1 MSKSE
6 MGAERREGRDPHE
19 SGDDSRDELKSI
31 LDTIAAQL
39 QDADRRHTAALSEM
53 QDRISGMGREADLLR
68 MRIPDQFAPAF
79 EQIEAGIGELAH
91 RLVDVDRSAA
101 RGAARTRQHRAAARS
116 GHADLNN
123 PWDRDDAEA
132 LASVYEAS
140 AYPPSAASARDA
152 DEATGGTSNIDEA
165 WLESRFAEIARGIEY
180 SLAHVKPESKFSD
193 FDQRFD
199 QFERQFAKVFAG
211 VATHDDLATVQQ
223 IEAHMEEIVNRL
235 EKTND
240 QLDRLNT
247 IEAQL
252 ANVSQTL
259 AEMQAANA
267 KSADIGAVARAVAEE
282 TAQRFASR
290 PPDERNVAADELRPL
305 IEQLMTENRQGG
317 EQTAMLLDT
326 MQQAM
331 VRLLDRV
338 EAIDFPPQQPPP
350 RIFEADHAANYGAR
364 TEMFGSDALR
374 DDDFGAQP
382 FAFDEDDSH
391 GAFPDAVSPPPL
403 SAVSETGMSPEEMA
417 LRSEKMRQE
426 FIADARRAKMRLSA
440 EGDDID
446 DSVAPSLSATRMAYA
461 SGSAPAGSRP
471 IRPSSALAKNTSG
484 PTAPSPRL
492 MIIAGFV
499 LLALAGLWYA
509 FGFESKPQSAAV
521 QEAAP
526 ATTTQSKTVQPGNAT
541 DSAKASGA
549 PSASEP
555 SSGSQAPSAPAGEPN
570 AQGGVN
576 GPRSDLSPHDGGAPA
591 TTASIDPDS
600 TPRTTLPMTGVAV
613 DLDHPVTEAELIQA
627 RRHQAMANISG
638 ELGSAA
644 ARPGESAVVPASMI
658 PTEAETE
665 GIAPPAQNT
674 SAPVGGQKSSRLDM
688 PPAMIGP
695 LSFRLAAA
703 NGDSSAQFEV
713 GARFAEGEG
722 VPQNFA
728 EAAKWYQ
735 RSAEQGFALAQY
747 RLGTLYERGLGLK
760 ADRKQAST
768 WYLRAAEQGNIKA
781 MHNLAVLSANQS
793 DRAPDYTTA
802 AQWFEEAAKRGLPDS
817 QFNLAVLYENGLGV
831 TRDLRTAFMW
841 LSLAAQ
847 GGDADAVRRRD
858 ILRGKLTAQDITV
871 ARKMIDAWRMTPT
884 DRAINDA
891 HVAGDLWKQNPR
903 NGLNG

>member
-6 MGAERREGRDPHE
+6 MSAERREGRDPHE

-39 QDADRRHTAALSEM
+39 QDADRRHTAALNEM

-91 RLVDVDRSAA
+91 RLVDAEHVET
-101 RGAARTRQHRAAARS
+101 RGAARRHHRASARS

-140 AYPPSAASARDA
+140 AYPPASASARDA
-152 DEATGGTSNIDEA
+152 EESAGGTSNIDEA

-180 SLAHVKPESKFSD
+180 SLAHVKPESSLSD

-199 QFERQFAKVFAG
+199 QFERQFARVFTG
-211 VATHDDLATVQQ
+211 VATHDDLAAVQQ
-223 IEAHMEEIVNRL
+223 IEAHMEQIVNRL
-235 EKTND
+235 EKAND

-267 KSADIGAVARAVAEE
+267 KSADIDAVARAVAEE

-290 PPDERNVAADELRPL
+290 VPEERNSAADELRPL

-338 EAIDFPPQQPPP
+338 EAIDFPQPQPPP
-350 RIFEADHAANYGAR
+350 RIFEDHHPTDYDAR
-364 TEMFGSDALR
+364 TGMFGSDLAR
-374 DDDFGAQP
+374 DDDFAVAP
-382 FAFDEDDSH
+382 PTFHEDDSH
-391 GAFPDAVSPPPL
+391 GAFPSAVSPPPFP
-403 SAVSETGMSPEEMA
+403 AGSETGMSPEEMA

-446 DSVAPSLSATRMAYA
+446 APVAPSLSATRTAYA
-461 SGSAPAGSRP
+461 AGSAAAGSRP
-471 IRPSSALAKNTSG
+471 IRPASALHKNTSG
-484 PTAPSPRL
+484 PSAPSPRL
-492 MIIAGFV
+492 MILAGFV
-499 LLALAGLWYA
+499 LVALVGLWYT
-509 FGFESKPQSAAV
+509 FGFESRPQP
-521 QEAAP
+521 AAP
-526 ATTTQSKTVQPGNAT
+526 ATTTQNKTTEPGNAT
-541 DSAKASGA
+541 DAAKASGA
-549 PSASEP
+549 PAAAEP
-555 SSGSQAPSAPAGEPN
+555 SSGPQAPSAPAAEPN

-576 GPRSDLSPHDGGAPA
+576 GPRGDLGPHDGSAPS
-591 TTASIDPDS
+591 TTASINQTS
-600 TPRTTLPMTGVAV
+600 TPRTALPMLGVAV
-613 DLDHPVTEAELIQA
+613 DLDRPVTEAELITA
-627 RRHQAMANISG
+627 RRHQAMANLSG

-644 ARPGESAVVPASMI
+644 ARPGESAAVPASMI

-665 GIAPPAQNT
+665 GIAPAAQNA
-674 SAPVGGQKSSRLDM
+674 SPPIGSVKSSRLDM
-688 PPAMIGP
+688 PTAMIGP
-695 LSFRLAAA
+695 LSLRLAAA

-722 VPQNFA
+722 VSQNFA

-760 ADRKQAST
+760 VDRKQASI

-831 TRDLRTAFMW
+831 TQDLRTAFMW

-871 ARKMIDAWRMTPT
+871 ARKMISAWQMTPP
-884 DRAINDA
+884 DRSNNDA
-891 HVAGDLWKQNPR
+891 LIAGDLWKKNPR
-903 NGLNG
+903 NGVNG

>member
-6 MGAERREGRDPHE
+6 MSAERREGRDPHE

-39 QDADRRHTAALSEM
+39 LDADRRHTAALNEM

-68 MRIPDQFAPAF
+68 VRIPDQFAPAF

-91 RLVDVDRSAA
+91 RLVDAEHVGA
-101 RGAARTRQHRAAARS
+101 RGAARTGRQHRASARS

-140 AYPPSAASARDA
+140 AYPPSSASARDA
-152 DEATGGTSNIDEA
+152 SESAGGTSNIDEA

-180 SLAHVKPESKFSD
+180 SLAHMKPESKFPD

-199 QFERQFAKVFAG
+199 QFERQFAKVFTG
-211 VATHDDLATVQQ
+211 VATHDDLAAVQQ

-290 PPDERNVAADELRPL
+290 PPEERNSAADELRPL

-338 EAIDFPPQQPPP
+338 EAIDFPQPQPPP
-350 RIFEADHAANYGAR
+350 RIFEADHPADYGAR
-364 TEMFGSDALR
+364 TEMFGSDMLR
-374 DDDFGAQP
+374 DDDFAVVP
-382 FAFDEDDSH
+382 PAFDEDDSH
-391 GAFPDAVSPPPL
+391 GAFPGGVSPPPL
-403 SAVSETGMSPEEMA
+403 SAGSDTGMSPEEMA

-426 FIADARRAKMRLSA
+426 FIADARRAKMRLSS

-446 DSVAPSLSATRMAYA
+446 APAPSLSATRTAYA
-461 SGSAPAGSRP
+461 AGSTPAGSRP
-471 IRPSSALAKNTSG
+471 IRPPSALSKNTSG
-484 PTAPSPRL
+484 PSAPSPRL
-492 MIIAGFV
+492 MIVAGFV
-499 LLALAGLWYA
+499 LVALAGLWYA
-509 FGFESKPQSAAV
+509 FGFESRPRPAAV
-521 QEAAP
+521 QESAP
-526 ATTTQSKTVQPGNAT
+526 ATTTQSKTAEPGNAT
-541 DSAKASGA
+541 GAGKSSGA
-549 PSASEP
+549 PAASEP
-555 SSGSQAPSAPAGEPN
+555 SSGSQAPSAPASEPN

-576 GPRSDLSPHDGGAPA
+576 GPRGDLGPHDGGAPS
-591 TTASIDPDS
+591 TTASIDQAS
-600 TPRTTLPMTGVAV
+600 VPRTTLPMIGVAV
-613 DLDHPVTEAELIQA
+613 DLNRPVTEAELIQA
-627 RRHQAMANISG
+627 RRHQAMANLSG

-665 GIAPPAQNT
+665 GITPPAQNA
-674 SAPVGGQKSSRLDM
+674 SIPIGAAKSSRLDM

-695 LSFRLAAA
+695 LSLRLAAA

-847 GGDADAVRRRD
+847 GGDADAIRRRD

-871 ARKMIDAWRMTPT
+871 ARRMISAWQMMPP
-884 DRAINDA
+884 DRLNNDA
-891 HVAGDLWKQNPR
+891 LIAGDLWKKNPR
-903 NGLNG
+903 NGVNG

>member
-6 MGAERREGRDPHE
+6 MSAERREGRDPHE

-39 QDADRRHTAALSEM
+39 QDADRRHTAALNEM

-68 MRIPDQFAPAF
+68 KRIPDQFAPAF

-91 RLVDVDRSAA
+91 RLVDADHFGA
-101 RGAARTRQHRAAARS
+101 RGATQPVRQQRGSARS
-116 GHADLNN
+116 GHTDLNN

-140 AYPPSAASARDA
+140 AYPPSSGRGRESEASA
-152 DEATGGTSNIDEA
+152 GGTSNIDEA

-180 SLAHVKPESKFSD
+180 SLAHVKPESGLSD

-199 QFERQFAKVFAG
+199 QFERQFAKVFTG
-211 VATHDDLATVQQ
+211 VATHDDLAAVQQ
-223 IEAHMEEIVNRL
+223 IEAHMEEIVSRL
-235 EKTND
+235 EKAND

-259 AEMQAANA
+259 ADMQAANTKA
-267 KSADIGAVARAVAEE
+267 ADIGAVARAVAEE

-290 PPDERNVAADELRPL
+290 APDDRNTAADELRPL
-305 IEQLMTENRQGG
+305 IEQLMAENRQGG

-338 EAIDFPPQQPPP
+338 EAIDFPQQQPPP
-350 RIFEADHAANYGAR
+350 RIFEADHRADYGTR
-364 TEMFGSDALR
+364 MEMFGSDVLR
-374 DDDFGAQP
+374 DDDFTVAP
-382 FAFDEDDSH
+382 PAFDEDDNQ
-391 GAFPDAVSPPPL
+391 GAFSSSVSPPPL
-403 SAVSETGMSPEEMA
+403 SVGIETGMSPEEMA

-446 DSVAPSLSATRMAYA
+446 VPVPHSLSATRGAYA
-461 SGSAPAGSRP
+461 AGPASTGSRP
-471 IRPSSALAKNTSG
+471 IRPSSGTSKNASG
-484 PTAPSPRL
+484 PSAPSPRL
-492 MIIAGFV
+492 MILAGIV
-499 LLALAGLWYA
+499 IVALAGLWYA
-509 FGFESKPQSAAV
+509 FGFESRPQSSALQDAV
-521 QEAAP
+521 P
-526 ATTTQSKTVQPGNAT
+526 TTTQSKTAEPDHSSDAT
-541 DSAKASGA
+541 KSAGA
-549 PSASEP
+549 PAAAEP
-555 SSGSQAPSAPAGEPN
+555 SSGAPAPAAPPGGPN
-570 AQGGVN
+570 AQGGTN
-576 GPRSDLSPHDGGAPA
+576 GPRSDLGPHDGGSPS
-591 TTASIDPDS
+591 TTASIDQGS
-600 TPRTTLPMTGVAV
+600 APRTALPMLGVAV
-613 DLDHPVTEAELIQA
+613 DLNRPITEAEMIQA
-627 RRHQAMANISG
+627 RRHQAMANLSG

-658 PTEAETE
+658 PSEAETE
-665 GIAPPAQNT
+665 GVAPPQQN
-674 SAPVGGQKSSRLDM
+674 AKPPAGGATSSRLDM

-695 LSFRLAAA
+695 LSLRLAAA

-722 VPQNFA
+722 ITQNFA

-735 RSAEQGFALAQY
+735 RSAGQGFALAQY
-747 RLGTLYERGLGLK
+747 RLGTLYERGLGVK
-760 ADRKQAST
+760 ADRLQAST
-768 WYLRAAEQGNIKA
+768 WYLRAAEQGNVKA
-781 MHNLAVLSANQS
+781 MHNLAVLAANQS
-793 DRAPDYTTA
+793 DRAPDYATA

-831 TRDLRTAFMW
+831 TQDLRTAFMW

-871 ARKMIDAWRMTPT
+871 ARKMISAWQMTTP
-884 DRAINDA
+884 DRANNDA
-891 HVAGDLWKQNPR
+891 LVAGDLWKKNPK
-903 NGLNG
+903 NGVNG

>member
-1 MSKSE
+1 MSNSE
-6 MGAERREGRDPHE
+6 MSAERREGRDPHE

-31 LDTIAAQL
+31 LDTIASQL
-39 QDADRRHTAALSEM
+39 QDADRRHTAALNEM

-91 RLVDVDRSAA
+91 RLVEADHVGT
-101 RGAARTRQHRAAARS
+101 RGAARRHHRASARS
-116 GHADLNN
+116 SHADVNN
-123 PWDRDDAEA
+123 PWDQDDAEA

-140 AYPPSAASARDA
+140 AYPPSPAPARDV
-152 DEATGGTSNIDEA
+152 DENGGGTSNIDEA

-180 SLAHVKPESKFSD
+180 SLAHVKPESNLSD

-199 QFERQFAKVFAG
+199 QFERQFARVFTG
-211 VATHDDLATVQQ
+211 VATHDDLAAVQQ
-223 IEAHMEEIVNRL
+223 IEAHMEQIVNRL
-235 EKTND
+235 EKAND

-267 KSADIGAVARAVAEE
+267 KTADIDAVARAVAEE

-290 PPDERNVAADELRPL
+290 MPEERNSAADELRPL
-305 IEQLMTENRQGG
+305 IEQLMAENRQGG
-317 EQTAMLLDT
+317 EHTSMLLDT

-338 EAIDFPPQQPPP
+338 EAIDFPPPQPPP
-350 RIFEADHAANYGAR
+350 RIFEADHPADYDAR
-364 TEMFGSDALR
+364 TGMFGSDLAR
-374 DDDFGAQP
+374 
-382 FAFDEDDSH
+382 DEDFAVAPPAFHDDEGDAAFS
-391 GAFPDAVSPPPL
+391 GASSPPPF
-403 SAVSETGMSPEEMA
+403 AAGTDTGMSPEEMA

-446 DSVAPSLSATRMAYA
+446 APAVPSLSATRTAYA
-461 SGSAPAGSRP
+461 AGSAASGSRP
-471 IRPSSALAKNTSG
+471 IRPSSALHKNTSG
-484 PTAPSPRL
+484 PSAPSPRL
-492 MIIAGFV
+492 MILAGFV
-499 LLALAGLWYA
+499 LVALVGLWYT
-509 FGFESKPQSAAV
+509 FGFESRPHPAAV
-521 QEAAP
+521 QQATPTAA
-526 ATTTQSKTVQPGNAT
+526 
-541 DSAKASGA
+541 
-549 PSASEP
+549 EP
-555 SSGSQAPSAPAGEPN
+555 SSGPQAPSAPAAEPNAQDPN

-576 GPRSDLSPHDGGAPA
+576 GPRGDLGPHEGGAPS
-591 TTASIDPDS
+591 TTASIDQAS
-600 TPRTTLPMTGVAV
+600 APRTALPMLGVAV
-613 DLDHPVTEAELIQA
+613 DLDRPVTEAELITA
-627 RRHQAMANISG
+627 RRHQAMANLSG
-638 ELGSAA
+638 ELGSSA

-665 GIAPPAQNT
+665 GIAPSTQNSSPPLGST
-674 SAPVGGQKSSRLDM
+674 TSSRLDM
-688 PPAMIGP
+688 PQAMIGP
-695 LSFRLAAA
+695 LSLRLAAA

-713 GARFAEGEG
+713 GARFAAGEG

-735 RSAEQGFALAQY
+735 RSADQGFALAQY

-760 ADRKQAST
+760 VDRKQART

-781 MHNLAVLSANQS
+781 MHNLAVLAANQS

-871 ARKMIDAWRMTPT
+871 ANKMISAWQMTPP
-884 DRAINDA
+884 DRSLNDA
-891 HVAGDLWKQNPR
+891 LIAGDLWKKNPR
-903 NGLNG
+903 NGVNG